1 MDRKEQEF
9 PVGEHFSRPD
19 HSKGDMSVQ
28 ILQIAATKLSWDRK
42 ASKES
47 WIKKL
52 MAKDAGNE

>member
-19 HSKGDMSVQ
+19 HSKSDMSVQ

-52 MAKDAGNE
+52 GAKDAGNE